1 MQTRESAL
9 KSGLPAVRSAPA
21 TSNGTRWSSADDGE
35 LAPAPEPA
43 PAPNGRTRVLLVDDQ
58 RMVREGLRALLSRKE
73 DLEIV
78 GEAADGSSAV
88 ELVRDLSP
96 DVVVMDIEMPG
107 LNGVEATRRLKAHS
121 DRVRV
126 VALSAHTD
134 EAYVRHMLAAGA
146 CGYVLKA
153 TSHEDLLEAVRTA
166 RSGGTYLSPAVA
178 RLALGRSS
186 QGMADDAASA
196 YFLLGSRERE
206 VVQLVAEGKTSAEMA
221 QRMGIS
227 VRTVETHR
235 RNVLKK
241 LGLHGTAELTK
252 YALRQGLTSLET

>member
-9 KSGLPAVRSAPA
+9 KSGSPAMRWVPAAPDMGRSPA
-21 TSNGTRWSSADDGE
+21 RDGE
-35 LAPAPEPA
+35 LSSLARNPVVVPSE
-43 PAPNGRTRVLLVDDQ
+43 RTRVLLVDDQ
-58 RMVREGLRALLSRKE
+58 RMVREGLRALLSRKA

-78 GEAADGSSAV
+78 GEAAVGSSAV
-88 ELVRDLSP
+88 DLVRDLAP

-121 DRVRV
+121 ERVRV
-126 VALSAHTD
+126 VALSAHAD
-134 EAYVRHMLAAGA
+134 ESYVRPMLAAGA
-146 CGYVLKA
+146 SGYVLKA
-153 TSHEDLLEAVRTA
+153 TSHEDLLEAVRAA
-166 RSGGTYLSPAVA
+166 RRGETYLSPGVA
-178 RLALGRSS
+178 RFAAAPV
-186 QGMADDAASA
+186 ADATTIDPASA
-196 YFLLGSRERE
+196 YAVLGSRERE